1 MLPLGGCGLG
11 AGGSDNGPSVN
22 LDTPA
27 NVAYRLAQA
36 YNTCFSS
43 YSRGQYNN
51 TVFDLHVNALYDFL
65 YVNNLEADAI
75 KDGMIVVPALRS
87 GFDSNSPGAQAFTG
101 P

>member
-1 MLPLGGCGLG
+1 MSPIVSPRHTTKKGFVL
-11 AGGSDNGPSVN
+11 
-22 LDTPA
+22 
-27 NVAYRLAQA
+27 RE
-36 YNTCFSS
+36 TCFSS

>member
-1 MLPLGGCGLG
+1 MSPIVSPRHTTRAL
-11 AGGSDNGPSVN
+11 
-22 LDTPA
+22 
-27 NVAYRLAQA
+27 VATA
-36 YNTCFSS
+36 
-43 YSRGQYNN
+43 RGQYNN
-51 TVFDLHVNALYDFL
+51 TVFELHVNALYDFL